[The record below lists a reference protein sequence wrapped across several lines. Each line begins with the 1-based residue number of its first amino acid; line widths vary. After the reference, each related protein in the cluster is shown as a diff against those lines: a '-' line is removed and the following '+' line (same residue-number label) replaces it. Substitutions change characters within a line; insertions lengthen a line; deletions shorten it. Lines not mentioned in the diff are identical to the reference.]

1 MVVSIGSSTYFY
13 RLDTH
18 TWKQPRENSR
28 THYVTHTLRTRTG
41 YAHMETQLYTPNLKY
56 PSITVLYLKEELC
69 DMRYVIRTAISH
81 GHIK

>member
-13 RLDTH
+13 GLDTH

-41 YAHMETQLYTPNLKY
+41 YTHMETQLNK
-56 PSITVLYLKEELC
+56 C
-69 DMRYVIRTAISH
+69 DGLSCVVEYD
-81 GHIK
+81 